1 MGGEWRVASFLVKQ
15 MAEDLKCQAA
25 CDLLMTA
32 LNNPA
37 YELLRVDMLE
47 AECRDLVKALSDQ
60 ETLIE
65 HRAVAAVALG
75 GGLAEEQHCR
85 FPDAVFGM
93 LGLMSKDSHVIVTAQ
108 AGWKLTRNPMAML
121 LPLVWEQFISGPEAI
136 ETTDV
141 LPPVQLVA
149 GIPTYAVDQFTRI
162 GGQVARSIIDH
173 HPALRQIMKS
183 AGIHPAKMARVVGDL
198 MFILEGGLIKRRAGW
213 ELADKL
219 SQPHRPLPG
228 VFLLGE
234 HLETVI
240 AYMTA
245 HAAHINDLRQTHLS
259 SYHQDRYAQQ
269 AHRPTNV
276 R

>member
-15 MAEDLKCQAA
+15 IAEDLKCQAA

-32 LNNPA
+32 LNNPTD
-37 YELLRVDMLE
+37 ELLRVDMLE
-47 AECRDLVKALSDQ
+47 AECRDLVKALA
-60 ETLIE
+60 EVGNPIE
-65 HRAVAAVALG
+65 HRAVAALALG

-85 FPDAVFGM
+85 FPDAIFGT
-93 LGLMSKDSHVIVTAQ
+93 LGLMSNDSHVIVTAH
-108 AGWKLTRNPMAML
+108 AGWKLTRNPMSLL
-121 LPLVWEQFISGPEAI
+121 LPLVWEPFISGPDAI

-141 LPPVQLVA
+141 MPPVQMVG

-162 GGQVARSIIDH
+162 GGQVARSFIDH
-173 HPALRQIMKS
+173 HPVLRQFMKS

-198 MFILEGGLIKRRAGW
+198 MFILEGGLVKRRAGW

-219 SQPHRPLPG
+219 SRPHRPLPG
-228 VFLLGE
+228 VFMLGE
-234 HLETVI
+234 HLESAM

-259 SYHQDRYAQQ
+259 SYHQDK
-269 AHRPTNV
+269 
-276 R
+276 